1 MNPAVA
7 LLPKLDASQ
16 LKFFAKKIA
25 INIDQPLTA
34 IFSDD
39 KLRFYEDEIGL
50 TANNLKTLEDFTK
63 YIYSLAAG
71 AKSFDPAREVMEQVG
86 LDEEKSK
93 IFEKIFQDNAQ
104 TIVDSLKRKI
114 SATDN
119 LVENIGMR
127 VSLPLMESEIPLVQE
142 LSMAQRIKFSHSP
155 DVRQPMLN
163 INFKMKT
170 EETEAHGGMVNIDL
184 DKTQALNLFQEIEK
198 IKEHLDKIYGN

>member
-7 LLPKLDASQ
+7 LLPKLDTLQ
-16 LKFFAKKIA
+16 LRFFAKKIA

-71 AKSFDPAREVMEQVG
+71 AKSFDPAREVMDQVG
-86 LDEEKSK
+86 LDEERSK

-127 VSLPLMESEIPLVQE
+127 VSLPLVESEIPLVQE

-155 DVRQPMLN
+155 DVRQPKLN